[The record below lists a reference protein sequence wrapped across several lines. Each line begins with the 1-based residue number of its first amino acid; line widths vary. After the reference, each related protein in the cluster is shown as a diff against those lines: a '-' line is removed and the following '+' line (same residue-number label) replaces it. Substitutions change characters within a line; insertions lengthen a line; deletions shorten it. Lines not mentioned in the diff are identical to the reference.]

1 VNKEER
7 YYSIFQKTIF
17 INKEKVYMLKINV
30 LDKGYVRLVDT
41 LGNDLFANAFPKVFV
56 SKDRNVI

>member
-1 VNKEER
+1 
-7 YYSIFQKTIF
+7 
-17 INKEKVYMLKINV
+17 MLKINV

-41 LGNDLFANAFPKVFV
+41 LGNDFSANAFPKVFV